1 MPSGRN
7 GWQEQMAIGGSHRW
21 VGEGEGAGIGVRGS
35 SQHQSEDMSSKVSGW
50 KVGGGG
56 VVVGAVQ
63 RSRCSSGVACL
74 GVAWPTSTISSPVA
88 PLVPL
93 VTPRDLVGLRCAMT
107 MISSRNG

>member
-7 GWQEQMAIGGSHRW
+7 RWQEQMAIGGSHRW
-21 VGEGEGAGIGVRGS
+21 VGEGEGAVIGVRWS
-35 SQHQSEDMSSKVSGW
+35 SQHQSEDGQSEYRSSKVSGW

-74 GVAWPTSTISSPVA
+74 GVAWPTSTISSPA
-88 PLVPL
+88 G
-93 VTPRDLVGLRCAMT
+93 T
-107 MISSRNG
+107 S